1 MTPARRVKTRT
12 QPCTLEQARK
22 RLADARKFLELAE
35 VVDDESETA
44 ALGVSA
50 ANAVL
55 AGIAAADAACC
66 RALGERSRGDDHRDA
81 VALVAQVTP
90 GGDDAANA
98 LRRLLAVKND
108 AEYGLAVFSWA
119 KRDLG
124 LRQARQARRV
134 RPGRAGALTR
144 RAYRALVDYA
154 AARDGLLPHW
164 ARPTSSRIRYSRGD
178 GVSAGRAGESE
189 PHCAVSESSCR

>member
-81 VALVAQVTP
+81 VALVAQVSP

-108 AEYGLAVFSWA
+108 AEYGLAVFSRA

-124 LRQARQARRV
+124 LRQARKLVEFAQAVLER
-134 RPGRAGALTR
+134 
-144 RAYRALVDYA
+144 
-154 AARDGLLPHW
+154 
-164 ARPTSSRIRYSRGD
+164 
-178 GVSAGRAGESE
+178 
-189 PHCAVSESSCR
+189 